1 MATLKISHILAV
13 IIVVAFFL
21 MPIGMSIGVIAKEQT
36 NLRESKYVEII
47 EPPSIRYEDVSGKV
61 KNGSEVSVTLILTF
75 SPEIEESTL
84 FFWSD
89 LQNASGHINID
100 GSQGLENDGS
110 FTVDHQA
117 VETKEVRIGWSGTAP
132 EVKRR
137 ENITLLNITQEIKE
151 KYLVVDIKK
160 DVTSEIIEAALD
172 AWHKADEAV
181 ENANW
186 TIANATK
193 AGTNVEAAQTS
204 LNLAKVHL
212 NTSRERYNAGRPEEA
227 LEEANKALE
236 SAKVAEEKAE
246 GAITSTKSM
255 NYAILAVVVIISIV
269 VFIFLIGQRRKKRGI
284 Y

>member
-1 MATLKISHILAV
+1 MSKKKLLFFLILAV
-13 IIVVAFFL
+13 FL
-21 MPIGMSIGVIAKEQT
+21 MPLCVSVSGVDAKEQT

-47 EPPSIRYEDVSGKV
+47 EPLFIEHEEVQEMV
-61 KNGSEVSVTLILTF
+61 KNGSEVSITLILTF

-100 GSQGLENDGS
+100 GSQGIENDGS
-110 FTVDHQA
+110 FTVDHQE
-117 VETKEVRIGWSGTAP
+117 VENKEVRIGWSGTAP

-137 ENITLLNITQEIKE
+137 ESITLLNITQKIKE
-151 KYLVVDIKK
+151 KYLVVDIKR

-172 AWHKADEAV
+172 AWHKAKEAV

-193 AGTNVEAAQTS
+193 AGIDVGAAQMS
-204 LNLAKVHL
+204 FNLAKEHL
-212 NTSRERYNAGRPEEA
+212 NNSMECYSAGRPEKA
-227 LEEANKALE
+227 LEEAGKA
-236 SAKVAEEKAE
+236 SDFAKLAEEKAE
-246 GAITSTKSM
+246 GAVVSTKSM
-255 NYAILAVVVIISIV
+255 NYVIIGAAVIIVVVV
-269 VFIFLIGQRRKKRGI
+269 CVFLIMQRRRKRGI